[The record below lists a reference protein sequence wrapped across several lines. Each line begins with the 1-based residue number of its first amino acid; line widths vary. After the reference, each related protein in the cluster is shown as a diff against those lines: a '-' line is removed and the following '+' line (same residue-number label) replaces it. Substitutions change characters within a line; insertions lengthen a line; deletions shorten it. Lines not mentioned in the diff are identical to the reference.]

1 MTDDILNTIKYT
13 RIPQLQKSR
22 DIVHR
27 IVRRQLYKPVRYDGL
42 LFIISQLSAYLILS
56 HSTIRYRGMPMTLEE
71 VKERLDEVMDDSN
84 LQLDEDIVIIRK
96 KIDKGGDYS
105 EVRIKFS
112 ESQAKSFETTNE
124 RKDM

>member
-1 MTDDILNTIKYT
+1 
-13 RIPQLQKSR
+13 
-22 DIVHR
+22 
-27 IVRRQLYKPVRYDGL
+27 
-42 LFIISQLSAYLILS
+42 
-56 HSTIRYRGMPMTLEE
+56 MTLEE

-105 EVRIKFS
+105 EVRINFS

-124 RKDM
+124 RKDKQVLSLTHIELFGWYWNMNFNY